1 MSEQFVSEG
10 GAADMA
16 RAQFWGRSTRA
27 IFTINPVRDVEKSER
42 AGYPIYRDVVFAM
55 VVAQGEKDAISRPA
69 DAEIKRQYKEDWNEF
84 QEAVS
89 RAASPLRVL
98 PGITASI
105 VAAFAELGIRSV
117 EQLISAPIVAPTP
130 TQTTAQKLAAA
141 ERLAI
146 ERRVKIEAA
155 ATDQERLRLIAQAD
169 AEDIPDDP
177 MEDAEP
183 VAAYCPEPLAKWRD
197 VGNKYLAFRAEVLG
211 QTKPRLRLVDGH
223 LEAAA

>member
-1 MSEQFVSEG
+1 MSEQQVSES

-69 DAEIKRQYKEDWNEF
+69 DAEIKRQYKDDWQEF
-84 QEAVS
+84 QAAVS
-89 RAASPLRVL
+89 RSASPLRVL

-117 EQLISAPIVAPTP
+117 EQLIAAPIMVPVPGQSESERMA
-130 TQTTAQKLAAA
+130 ALASLKDD
-141 ERLAI
+141 EL
-146 ERRVKIEAA
+146 
-155 ATDQERLRLIAQAD
+155 
-169 AEDIPDDP
+169 PDDP